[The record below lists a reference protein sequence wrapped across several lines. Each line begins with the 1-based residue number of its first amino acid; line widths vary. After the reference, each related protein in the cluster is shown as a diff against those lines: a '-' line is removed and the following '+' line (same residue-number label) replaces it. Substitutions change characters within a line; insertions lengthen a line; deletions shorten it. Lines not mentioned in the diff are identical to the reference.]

1 MLIYYLSLIDDPRD
15 DEKFIQIYELYR
27 NSMFNKANS
36 ILHNVQDAEDAVQE
50 AFISIAKNIKK
61 VSEPE
66 CHKTRRFIVIVITHK
81 AVDIYRKNKNH
92 YTVPLDDIVTC
103 SLDEHAKSSPLADVM
118 EHFAKLPEKY
128 RTPLL
133 LSVDQGYRSKEI
145 AEILG
150 ERDDT
155 IRKRLERGTKRLKEL
170 YDEAERKKSE
180 GYDVI

>member
-1 MLIYYLSLIDDPRD
+1 M
-15 DEKFIQIYELYR
+15 
-27 NSMFNKANS
+27 
-36 ILHNVQDAEDAVQE
+36 
-50 AFISIAKNIKK
+50 
-61 VSEPE
+61 
-66 CHKTRRFIVIVITHK
+66 
-81 AVDIYRKNKNH
+81 
-92 YTVPLDDIVTC
+92 
-103 SLDEHAKSSPLADVM
+103 
-118 EHFAKLPEKY
+118 KLPEKY

>member
-81 AVDIYRKNKNH
+81 AVDIYRKN
-92 YTVPLDDIVTC
+92 DIVTY
-103 SLDEHAKSSPLADVM
+103 SLDEHDKSSPLADVM
-118 EHFAKLPEKY
+118 EHFVKLPEKY